1 MNFLKKLFS
10 SLKQGHQNGLVVF
23 ATCCVIVLL
32 LGVNGFVLKEG
43 DRNTAERR
51 QLTADEDE
59 QEAESVL
66 VPDEEEV
73 RSHYYTAK
81 IEEYVSQIKPEEH
94 VLQLA
99 EDTENRQFV
108 TSGKLISR
116 QVRDVSTE
124 EYEILSRI
132 VEAESGAEPYTT
144 RLLIANIIL
153 NRVESER
160 FPNNITDV
168 VFQNNGKTY
177 QFSPISNGS
186 YYSVTVQD
194 STRKAVEEALSGR
207 DNSGG
212 ALYFMVRS
220 ISSPKSVEWFDTA
233 LTKMGQIGEIEYF
246 K

>member
-1 MNFLKKLFS
+1 MDFLKKLFR
-10 SLKQGHQNGLVVF
+10 SLKPGHPKGLVVF

-32 LGVNGFVLKEG
+32 LGVNGFIARENEK
-43 DRNTAERR
+43 NTAERR
-51 QLTADEDE
+51 QPVAGEEQQKVELTLA
-59 QEAESVL
+59 S
-66 VPDEEEV
+66 EEEEIG
-73 RSHYYTAK
+73 SHYYAAK
-81 IEEYVSQIKPEEH
+81 IEKYISQSKPAEH
-94 VLQLA
+94 ELQLA

-116 QVRDVSTE
+116 QMKNVSTE
-124 EYEILSRI
+124 EYEILTRI
-132 VEAESGAEPYTT
+132 VEAEAGAEPYAT

-160 FPNNITDV
+160 FPNTITDV
-168 VFQNNGKTY
+168 VFANNGKTY

-186 YYSVTVQD
+186 YYSVTIKE
-194 STRKAVEEALSGR
+194 STRKAVEEALSGQ

-220 ISSPKSVEWFDTA
+220 ISSPKSVAWFDSH
-233 LTKMGQIGEIEYF
+233 LTKLGQVDEIEYF

>member
-32 LGVNGFVLKEG
+32 LGVNGFASKKD
-43 DRNTAERR
+43 DRNTAERKLLPADENE
-51 QLTADEDE
+51 QESELTA
-59 QEAESVL
+59 AEKEPNSY
-66 VPDEEEV
+66 
-73 RSHYYTAK
+73 YYTAK
-81 IEEYVSQIKPEEH
+81 IEEYISHSQRQEH

-99 EDTENRQFV
+99 EDSKDRQFV

-116 QVRDVSTE
+116 QARDISAE
-124 EYEILSRI
+124 EYEILTRI
-132 VEAESGAEPYTT
+132 VEAEAGAEPYPT

-186 YYSVTVQD
+186 YYSVTVKD
-194 STRKAVEEALSGR
+194 GTRKAVEEALSGQ

-220 ISSPKSVEWFDTA
+220 ISSPKSVAWFDTA

>member
-10 SLKQGHQNGLVVF
+10 SLKQGHQSGLVVF

-32 LGVNGFVLKEG
+32 LGVNGFGSKEN
-43 DRNTAERR
+43 DRNTAERKR
-51 QLTADEDE
+51 LPADEDE
-59 QEAESVL
+59 QELVL
-66 VPDEEEV
+66 TEEEENG
-73 RSHYYTAK
+73 SHYYAAK
-81 IEEYVSQIKPEEH
+81 IEEYISQSKAEEH
-94 VLQLA
+94 VLQLV
-99 EDTENRQFV
+99 EDTENRRFV
-108 TSGKLISR
+108 TAGKLISR
-116 QVRDVSTE
+116 QTRDISAE
-124 EYEILSRI
+124 EYEILARI
-132 VEAESGAEPYTT
+132 VEAEAGAESYTT
-144 RLLIANIIL
+144 RLLITNIIL

-186 YYSVTVQD
+186 YYSVVVQD
-194 STRKAVEEALSGR
+194 STRKAVEEALNGN

-220 ISSPKSVEWFDTA
+220 LSSARSVAWFDTS

>member
-32 LGVNGFVLKEG
+32 LGVNGFALKEG

-51 QLTADEDE
+51 QLTANENE
-59 QEAESVL
+59 QEAEL
-66 VPDEEEV
+66 ALMPDEEEGG
-73 RSHYYTAK
+73 SHYYMAK
-81 IEEYVSQIKPEEH
+81 IEEYVSQIKLEEH
-94 VLQLA
+94 VLQLT
-99 EDTENRQFV
+99 EGTENRQFV

-116 QVRDVSTE
+116 QAKDVSTE

-160 FPNNITDV
+160 FPDNITDV